1 MICPNCNHKNRPGR
15 RFCSECG
22 APLERA
28 CPACGFVN
36 SLEDRFCGG
45 CGAELLPDGTAIP
58 RSAAAPAAQREAP
71 SHLTAPGHS
80 SISDVLE
87 TEIVAVGKRMSS
99 VLAKKVQAATAQGG
113 GERRTVTVVL
123 ADLSGFT
130 ALSELKDP
138 EEMKDLMNRCFDFL
152 VDTLHKYEG
161 YVDKFIGDCV
171 MALFGA
177 PIAHEDAPERACRA
191 AMEMQSR
198 LEAFNDEEASKDPD
212 FHPLKLNIGI
222 NTGMVVAGQVGAETA
237 GRFEYTVMGDTVNV
251 ASRLESFAE
260 GGQIVISENVYE
272 RVRGS
277 FDIKPLGE
285 IRVKGKKEPLTAYE
299 IVGAKRS
306 EARIEGRVRSGT
318 MARLQGRDA
327 ELNVLMNA
335 LQRLKN
341 GEGQVLAIVGEA
353 GAGKSRLVYELQNS
367 EQAEDTPIYQGRCL
381 SFGQSMPYLP
391 FLDALRQ
398 FCHIDETDTEQA
410 ALEKLTAAVEAV
422 GDNIG
427 SVLPHIAS
435 LLSLSKEPVEIAGL
449 PPQERQARTFSAV
462 KQLLFGAAKHR
473 PIILVMEDLHWS
485 DEPSRRLLDYL
496 VKDVSDVPIMLLCL
510 YRPVFQHNWAEKP
523 CYTEIQLER
532 LSDTSSMELVKDL
545 LGAERI
551 PSHFQQL
558 ILEKTDGNP
567 FFIEEL
573 IRSLRDVQA
582 VWVEDG
588 EVVIGPTLD
597 KAVIPDTVEE
607 IIMSR
612 IDRLQGPTKTV
623 VQEAA
628 AIGRS
633 FRYEVLERIHT
644 GPNRL
649 SWHLA
654 TLTTLGFIVGPEAG
668 GASVAA
674 AEEMEYHFEH
684 AMIQEVAYNS
694 LLLSRRRELHGR
706 IGECLEELY
715 PDRREEF
722 LDLLAHHYYHS
733 NNTEKALQ
741 YSVKAAAKAKQVY
754 AADAAVL
761 YCGRGLEIL
770 DRMEQTPERTKERVG
785 LLCDLGDIYGL
796 TGHFDEAAGYWREI
810 LQLGEETED
819 PTIEAIAHQ
828 GLAGVCWQQGEFD
841 KAREYYRL
849 ALAVRRE
856 LSDLMGQSQ
865 SLLGIGVSY
874 YQQGNYE
881 RAREAFEECLRIQ
894 EQAQGPY
901 LGAVYNNLGDIYCR
915 LGEYEKARQ
924 YLDESLRIARNGTGT
939 KPPDKRMEAYSLG
952 LLALA
957 DANMGNY
964 VEALEHV
971 GRCLALAEEIDEPTL
986 QWEALRDKALYHA
999 NLGQFEDALTCGTR
1013 SLQVAEDFQ
1022 IQTGIAEAKAALAEV
1037 YYMLGDCPRAQSLC
1051 KEALQLAE
1059 SLGSRKVKAH
1069 ALRILGSIYH
1079 ALGDNEK
1086 AISTLKE
1093 SLQIAGE
1100 IKLKQA
1106 EVSASAACLDALLQA
1121 GRTQEASQSA
1131 QETMQMALQMGNRRL
1146 EAVCYLIQADIEA
1159 RRHNYQAALEK
1170 AERALGI
1177 AEKLNL
1183 HDIRWQSH
1191 AQVGQTLMA
1200 QGRGSDA
1207 LVHLRR
1213 AADIIQSLADG
1224 IPDEQRRWAYLRDF
1238 HKRNL
1243 FEKLIQ
1249 ALEQTGDR
1257 KAAEHYR
1264 QMLLDSIRPNGSA

>member
-1 MICPNCNHKNRPGR
+1 MCGGVRVMICPNCNHENQPDRS
-15 RFCSECG
+15 FCSQCG
-22 APLERA
+22 APLERV
-28 CPACGFVN
+28 CPACGFAN
-36 SLEDRFCGG
+36 SLQDRFCGG
-45 CGAELLPDGTAIP
+45 CGGKFLPDGTVIP
-58 RSAAAPAAQREAP
+58 REGAGQAAQKEAESP
-71 SHLTAPGHS
+71 SSASGYS
-80 SISDVLE
+80 SIADVLE
-87 TEIVAVGKRMSS
+87 TEIGDVGKRMSS
-99 VLAKKVQAATAQGG
+99 TLARKVRAATAQGG
-113 GERRTVTVVL
+113 GERRTVTVML

-130 ALSELKDP
+130 ALSELMDP
-138 EEMKDLMNRCFDFL
+138 EEVKDMMNQCFDFL
-152 VDTLHKYEG
+152 VDTIHKYEG

-191 AMEMQSR
+191 ALDMQQR
-198 LEAFNDEEASKDPD
+198 LEVFNDEEAKKNPD
-212 FHPLKLNIGI
+212 FHRLKLNIGI

-237 GRFEYTVMGDTVNV
+237 GRFEYTVMGDTVNT
-251 ASRLESFAE
+251 ASRLEDAAE
-260 GGQIVISENVYE
+260 GGQIVISQNVYD

-277 FDIKPLGE
+277 FDIRPLGKIKAKGKTKPLP
-285 IRVKGKKEPLTAYE
+285 VYE
-299 IVGAKRS
+299 ILGAKRS
-306 EARIEGRVRSGT
+306 EARIQGRVRSGT

-327 ELNVLMNA
+327 EVNVLMSA

-353 GAGKSRLVYELQNS
+353 GAGKSRLVYELENS
-367 EQAEDTPIYQGRCL
+367 EQAQGVSIYQGRCL
-381 SFGQSMPYLP
+381 SFGQSMPYFP

-398 FCHIDETDTEQA
+398 FCHIDETDTEQT
-410 ALEKLTAAVEAV
+410 ALEKLKATLESL
-422 GDNIG
+422 GDDIR
-427 SVLPHIAS
+427 STLPYIAS
-435 LLSLSKEPVEIAGL
+435 LLSLGKEPAEIANL

-462 KQLLFGAAKHR
+462 KQLLFGAAKHQ

-485 DEPSRRLLDYL
+485 DEASRRLLDYL
-496 VKDVSDVPIMLLCL
+496 MEGKPGVPIMFLCL
-510 YRPVFQHNWAEKP
+510 YRPDFEHSWAQKP
-523 CYTEIQLER
+523 YYTEIRLER
-532 LSDTSSMELVKDL
+532 LSDASSLELVKDL
-545 LGAERI
+545 LGAERV

-573 IRSLRDVQA
+573 IRSLRDERA
-582 VWVEDG
+582 IWVEEG
-588 EVVIGPTLD
+588 EVKVGPALSE
-597 KAVIPDTVEE
+597 VMIPDTVEE
-607 IIMSR
+607 IIMAR
-612 IDRLQGPTKTV
+612 IDRLPGPTKAV

-644 GPNRL
+644 GTNHL
-649 SWHLA
+649 SRHLA
-654 TLTTLGFIVGPEAG
+654 TLATLGFIARSGTEGVSNAPPKEL
-668 GASVAA
+668 
-674 AEEMEYHFEH
+674 EYHFEH

-733 NNTEKALQ
+733 DNVEKALQ
-741 YSVKAAAKAKQVY
+741 YSIKAAAKAKQVY
-754 AADAAVL
+754 AADVAVL

-770 DRMEQTPERTKERVG
+770 DRMERTPERTKERVE
-785 LLCDLGDIYGL
+785 LLRDLGDIYGL
-796 TGHFDEAAGYWREI
+796 TGHFDQAAGYWREI
-810 LQLGEETED
+810 LQLGKETGD
-819 PTIEAIAHQ
+819 PAIEAVAHQ

-841 KAREYYRL
+841 EAREHYRL
-849 ALAVRRE
+849 ALAVRRS
-856 LSDLMGQSQ
+856 LNDLVGQSQ

-874 YQQGNYE
+874 HQQGDYE
-881 RAREAFEECLRIQ
+881 RAREAFEECLQIQ
-894 EQAQGPY
+894 EPAEGPY

-924 YLDESLRIARNGTGT
+924 YLDKSLKIARDGTQT
-939 KPPDKRMEAYSLG
+939 TPPDKRMEAYSLG

-957 DANMGNY
+957 HANMGNY
-964 VEALEHV
+964 AEALKHLE
-971 GRCLALAEEIDEPTL
+971 RCLALAEEIDEPTL
-986 QWEALRDKALYHA
+986 QCEALRDKAFYHA
-999 NLGQFEDALTCGTR
+999 NLGQFEDALTCATK
-1013 SLQVAEDFQ
+1013 SLQVAENFHM
-1022 IQTGIAEAKAALAEV
+1022 QTGIAEAKAALAEV
-1037 YYMLGDCPRAQSLC
+1037 YCMLGDCSRAQSLC
-1051 KEALQLAE
+1051 EEALQLAE

-1093 SLQIAGE
+1093 SLHIAEE
-1100 IKLKQA
+1100 IKLKEA
-1106 EVSASAACLDALLQA
+1106 EVSASAACMDALLQA

-1131 QETMQMALQMGNRRL
+1131 RETMQIALQMGNRHL
-1146 EAVCYLIQADIEA
+1146 EAVCHLIQADIEA
-1159 RRHNYQAALEK
+1159 RRHNYQAALEN
-1170 AERALGI
+1170 AERALDIG
-1177 AEKLNL
+1177 EELNL
-1183 HDIRWQSH
+1183 HEISWQSH
-1191 AQVGQTLMA
+1191 AQIGQTLMA
-1200 QGRGSDA
+1200 QGRACDA

-1224 IPDEQRRWAYLRDF
+1224 IPDKQRRRAYLRDF

-1243 FEKLIQ
+1243 CEKFIQ

-1264 QMLLDSIRPNGSA
+1264 QMLLN